1 MKKLI
6 APAVVI
12 VMAVTS
18 AFSTGDASNKKLAI
32 VPGFIK
38 HNVAGTDCEQ
48 KDNCSTVN
56 TGILCRVG
64 QVPSG
69 ALLWT
74 MTANE
79 ECLVPGYRPNI

>member
-1 MKKLI
+1 MKKLF

-12 VMAVTS
+12 LMAVTS
-18 AFSTGDASNKKLAI
+18 AFSTGDSSNKKLAI

-38 HNVAGTDCEQ
+38 HNVQGTSCEQ

-56 TGILCRVG
+56 TGTLCRVG

-74 MTANE
+74 MTANG
-79 ECLVPGYRPNI
+79 ECLIQGYRPN